1 MKAVRLA
8 LRGFLSTP
16 GCPVFC
22 HSTHIVSHSCIRNR
36 LRPKTHH
43 FKQGKYVRHKNDG
56 MDSKKHAPSL
66 LEKGALEQKAAST
79 SPPRSATFTQPVAS
93 LSCTLEKCLLLKQSK
108 ATGSS
113 EINLSW
119 IKSLAG
125 LLAQCI
131 WCSQITPAKV
141 TAVMYRCSEDSKAKS
156 GKAPKDTWPRGGGWA
171 GLSTPLQSSL
181 VAPTPSPSAAPP
193 CPPHISQC
201 PVHNRAPDKPQKST
215 HKKKKKHWVCWY
227 FYLKGSV

>member
-36 LRPKTHH
+36 LRPKTRH
-43 FKQGKYVRHKNDG
+43 FKQSKYVRHKNDG

-66 LEKGALEQKAAST
+66 LEKGALEQKAGST

-156 GKAPKDTWPRGGGWA
+156 GKAPKDTWPRGEGGPEFPL
-171 GLSTPLQSSL
+171 LSKAHLLPLLQ
-181 VAPTPSPSAAPP
+181 APQLPHPAPHTSHSVLYTTGHQIHP
-193 CPPHISQC
+193 KNPL
-201 PVHNRAPDKPQKST
+201 T
-215 HKKKKKHWVCWY
+215 KKRKNTEFVDI
-227 FYLKGSV
+227 FI